1 MAPSRHVDLFS
12 DAGVSREAVTENKQG
27 VLDFEFSQ
35 LSVFVYFVVVLLMT
49 RKGEVRLRTTYV
61 KPFMIGLE
69 WKKHLLLLI
78 PTETIEVRTRLRR
91 DAFVLLITSSKVL
104 HRRRMTYKL
113 R

>member
-12 DAGVSREAVTENKQG
+12 DAGVSREAITENKQG

-35 LSVFVYFVVVLLMT
+35 LSVFFVVVLLMT

-61 KPFMIGLE
+61 KPFMIRLE